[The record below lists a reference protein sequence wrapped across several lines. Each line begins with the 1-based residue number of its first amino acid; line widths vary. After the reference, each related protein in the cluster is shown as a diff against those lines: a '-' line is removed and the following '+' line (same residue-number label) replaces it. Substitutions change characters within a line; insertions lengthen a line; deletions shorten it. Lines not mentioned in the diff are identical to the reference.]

1 MVYQKVDTNLDFVAH
16 EKEVKNFWTKNKIAK
31 KAVDQREGCKDFTF
45 YDGPPTANGQP
56 HIGHVLTRVIKDL
69 FPRYH
74 SMKGKKVLRKAG
86 WDTHG
91 LPVELEVEKLIGIN
105 GKEQIENYGIEPF
118 IKKCRESV
126 WKYKGM
132 WEEFSGVVGYWA
144 DMNSPYITYENN
156 YIESEWW
163 ALKQIWNKGLLYK
176 GYKVVPYCP
185 RCGTSLSSHE
195 VALNYKNV
203 KDRSAI
209 VKFKA
214 VDDDAYYLAWTTT
227 PWTLPSN
234 LTLCVNPKVDYV
246 KIEVKGIKYI
256 LTEALVEKIF
266 TDSDDERKIL
276 ARYKGQ
282 GLEYKKYEPLWSFAD
297 NIITESNKKA
307 FFITCDDYVTTED
320 GTGIVHCAPAFG
332 EDDYRVCK
340 KYDTPLVQFVD
351 SKGNMTK
358 ETYWAGIFVK
368 NADPLILEDLKKS
381 EKLFKAPIFEHSYLH
396 CWRCDTPLI
405 YYARESWFIKTTAVK
420 DELIKNNAKINWIPP
435 NIGTGRF
442 GDWLEHV
449 QDWGISRNRYWGTP
463 LNVWECSCGH
473 QHSIGSSEELK
484 LLSKNCPDN
493 IELHRP
499 YIDNV
504 TITCEKCGKEMYRV
518 TEVIDCWF
526 DSGAMPFAQWHYP
539 FENKNIF
546 EDHFPADFIS
556 EAVDQTRGW
565 FYSLLVISTILFN
578 SEPFKNCI
586 VLGHVLD
593 KNGQKMSKS
602 KGNAINPMEAL
613 KTYGADTIRWYFYE
627 NNMPWF
633 SKKYSDKTVIKS
645 QHKFLGTLWN
655 TYAFFVLYANI
666 DDFNAIKYTLNYDKL
681 NILDKW
687 CLSCLHSTIKA
698 VDEYLALYNVNEAA
712 KILQDFI
719 DKLSNWYV
727 RRSRERFWTKGLT
740 QDKINAYM
748 TLYTSLVA
756 FVKLAAPMIPF
767 ITENI
772 YNNLVLSIDKQ
783 APISVH
789 LCDYPVANTELINT
803 ELEKQ
808 MNSVIDI
815 VQLGRSTRNLANIKI
830 RQPIASMLIKADK
843 LPTEFISLIQDE
855 LNVKSVKFCT
865 DMDEVTS
872 YSIKLN
878 FRVIGKKYYNY
889 VQQIKEALAM
899 IDSNIVKASLD
910 KTNKFILTL
919 NDKTIELTSE
929 DLLIETK
936 NKDNYIIQSNN
947 NIQVAISTE
956 LTSEL
961 INEGL
966 IRETISKIQTIRR
979 NNDLQVIDRINLF
992 ITADDEFNNI
1002 VKNNMQEIKEKVLAD
1017 NIIFQL
1023 HETAEI
1029 WDINGIKVS
1038 IAIEVI

>member
-16 EKEVKNFWTKNKIAK
+16 EKEVEDFWTKNKIAE
-31 KAVDQREGCKDFTF
+31 KAIDQRKGCKDFTF

-69 FPRYH
+69 FPRYY
-74 SMKGKKVLRKAG
+74 SMKGEKVLRKAG

-144 DMNSPYITYENN
+144 DMKNPYITYENN

-203 KDRSAI
+203 KDHSAI

-256 LTEALVEKIF
+256 LAEALVEKVF
-266 TDSDDERKIL
+266 TDFDGERKIL

-282 GLEYKKYEPLWSFAD
+282 DLEYKKYEPLYPFAN
-297 NIITESNKKA
+297 NIIKQSGKQA

-381 EKLFKAPIFEHSYLH
+381 EKLFKAPIFEHSYPY

-420 DELIKNNAKINWIPP
+420 DELIKNNAKINWIPST
-435 NIGTGRF
+435 IGTGRF

-463 LNVWECSCGH
+463 LNIWECSCGH
-473 QHSIGSSEELK
+473 QHSIGSIEELK
-484 LLSKNCPDN
+484 SLSKKCPDD

-504 TITCEKCGKEMYRV
+504 TITCEKCGKEMRRV
-518 TEVIDCWF
+518 PEVIDCWF

-539 FENKNIF
+539 FENKEIF

-698 VDEYLALYNVNEAA
+698 VDEYLTLYNVNEAA

-727 RRSRERFWTKGLT
+727 RRSRERFWIKGLT

-756 FVKLAAPMIPF
+756 FIKLAAPMIPF

-772 YNNLVLSIDKQ
+772 YNNLVRSINKQ

-872 YSIKLN
+872 YLIKLN
-878 FRVIGKKYYNY
+878 FRVIGKKYSNY

-979 NNDLQVIDRINLF
+979 NNDLQVTDRINVF

-1029 WDINGIKVS
+1029 WDINGMKVS
-1038 IAIEVI
+1038 IAIKVI

>member
-1 MVYQKVDTNLDFVAH
+1 M
-16 EKEVKNFWTKNKIAK
+16 
-31 KAVDQREGCKDFTF
+31 
-45 YDGPPTANGQP
+45 
-56 HIGHVLTRVIKDL
+56 
-69 FPRYH
+69 
-74 SMKGKKVLRKAG
+74 
-86 WDTHG
+86 
-91 LPVELEVEKLIGIN
+91 PVELEVEKLIGIN

-118 IKKCRESV
+118 VKKCRESV
-126 WKYKGM
+126 WKYKSM
-132 WEEFSGVVGYWA
+132 WEEFSGIVGYWA
-144 DMNSPYITYENN
+144 DMNDPYITYENN

-203 KDRSAI
+203 KDHLAI

-234 LTLCVNPKVDYV
+234 LTLCVNPKIDYV

-256 LTEALVEKIF
+256 LAEALVEKVF

-282 GLEYKKYEPLWSFAD
+282 DLEYKEYEPLWSFAD
-297 NIITESNKKA
+297 DIITESNKKA
-307 FFITCDDYVTTED
+307 FFITCDDYVTIEG

-368 NADPLILEDLKKS
+368 NANSLILEDLKQS
-381 EKLFKAPIFEHSYLH
+381 EKLFKAPIFEHNYPH

-420 DELIKNNAKINWIPP
+420 NELIKNNAKINWIPP

-463 LNVWECSCGH
+463 LNIWECSCGH
-473 QHSIGSSEELK
+473 QHSIGSVEELK
-484 LLSKNCPDN
+484 SLSKNCPDD

-504 TITCEKCGKEMYRV
+504 TITCEKCGKEMHRV
-518 TEVIDCWF
+518 PEVIDCWF

-539 FENKNIF
+539 FENKEIF
-546 EDHFPADFIS
+546 ETHFPADFIS

-602 KGNAINPMEAL
+602 KGNAINPMEVL

-633 SKKYSDKTVIKS
+633 SKKYSDKAVIKS

-698 VDEYLALYNVNEAA
+698 VDEHLALYNVNEAA

-727 RRSRERFWTKGLT
+727 RRSRERFWIKGLV

-748 TLYTSLVA
+748 TLYTSLVT
-756 FVKLAAPMIPF
+756 FIKLAAPMIPF

-772 YNNLVLSIDKQ
+772 YNNLVRSIDEQ

-808 MNSVIDI
+808 MDSVIDI
-815 VQLGRSTRNLANIKI
+815 VQLGRSARNLANIKI

-878 FRVIGKKYYNY
+878 FRVIGKKYSNY
-889 VQQIKEALAM
+889 VQQIKEALTM
-899 IDSNIVKASLD
+899 IDSNIVKVSLD

-956 LTSEL
+956 LTPEL

-979 NNDLQVIDRINLF
+979 NNDLQVTDRINLF
-992 ITADDEFNNI
+992 ITANDEFNNI

-1029 WDINGIKVS
+1029 WDINSIKVS

>member
-1 MVYQKVDTNLDFVAH
+1 M
-16 EKEVKNFWTKNKIAK
+16 
-31 KAVDQREGCKDFTF
+31 
-45 YDGPPTANGQP
+45 
-56 HIGHVLTRVIKDL
+56 
-69 FPRYH
+69 
-74 SMKGKKVLRKAG
+74 
-86 WDTHG
+86 
-91 LPVELEVEKLIGIN
+91 PVELEVEKLIGIN

-118 IKKCRESV
+118 VKKCRESV
-126 WKYKGM
+126 WKYKSM
-132 WEEFSGVVGYWA
+132 WEEFSGIVGYWA
-144 DMNSPYITYENN
+144 DMNDPYITYENN

-203 KDRSAI
+203 KDHLAI

-234 LTLCVNPKVDYV
+234 LTLCVNPKIDYV

-256 LTEALVEKIF
+256 LAEALVEKVF

-282 GLEYKKYEPLWSFAD
+282 DLEYKEYEPLWSFAD
-297 NIITESNKKA
+297 DIITESNKKA
-307 FFITCDDYVTTED
+307 FFITCDDYVTIEG

-368 NADPLILEDLKKS
+368 NANSLILEDLKQS
-381 EKLFKAPIFEHSYLH
+381 EKLFKAPIFEHNYPH

-420 DELIKNNAKINWIPP
+420 NELIKNNAKINWIPP

-463 LNVWECSCGH
+463 LNIWECSCGH
-473 QHSIGSSEELK
+473 QHSIGSVEELK
-484 LLSKNCPDN
+484 SLSKNCPDD

-504 TITCEKCGKEMYRV
+504 TITCEKCGKEMHRV
-518 TEVIDCWF
+518 PEVIDCWF
-526 DSGAMPFAQWHYP
+526 DSGTMPFAQWHYP
-539 FENKNIF
+539 FENKEIF
-546 EDHFPADFIS
+546 ETHFPADFIS

-602 KGNAINPMEAL
+602 KGNAINPMEVL

-633 SKKYSDKTVIKS
+633 SKKYSDKAVIKS

-698 VDEYLALYNVNEAA
+698 VDEHLALYNVNEAA

-727 RRSRERFWTKGLT
+727 RRSRERFWIKGLV

-748 TLYTSLVA
+748 TLYTSLVT
-756 FVKLAAPMIPF
+756 FIKLAAPMIPF

-772 YNNLVLSIDKQ
+772 YNNLVRSIDEQ

-808 MNSVIDI
+808 MDSVIDI
-815 VQLGRSTRNLANIKI
+815 VQLGRSARNLANIKI

-878 FRVIGKKYYNY
+878 FRVIGKKYSNY
-889 VQQIKEALAM
+889 VQQIKEALTM
-899 IDSNIVKASLD
+899 IDSNIVKVSLD

-956 LTSEL
+956 LTPEL

-979 NNDLQVIDRINLF
+979 NNDLQVTDRINLF
-992 ITADDEFNNI
+992 ITANDEFNNI

-1029 WDINGIKVS
+1029 WDINSIKVS